1 MGMVFTNGKMEWSI
15 KGIFLME
22 LKWENNKVNFDFIK
36 SKKIKTTRKIKIRKE
51 FMLISL
57 NKNID
62 FFDVLIVLIVLI
74 IF

>member
-1 MGMVFTNGKMEWSI
+1 
-15 KGIFLME
+15 ME